1 MCNEPNGHHHH
12 SHDHHH
18 HGDEHYASPTI
29 NGKSVHESPF
39 LLIGVGGPV
48 GTGKTTLVEKMC
60 RALAQTYKIG
70 VVTNDIYTKED
81 ARILTEL
88 SGLEPA
94 RILGVETGGCP
105 HHAIRDDVSANIEA
119 VETLLARNENTLD
132 LIFIESGGDN
142 LAASFSPEL
151 IDVELYVIDV
161 SGGEKIPR
169 KGGPGIMNSDLL
181 IINKIDLAP
190 YVGASL
196 EVMENDSRR
205 MRQNRPFVMTDLRN
219 GTGIDSLKLW
229 IETQVATKTKH
240 LQTHHG

>member
-1 MCNEPNGHHHH
+1 MCDTHEHHHH
-12 SHDHHH
+12 HDHDHHPM
-18 HGDEHYASPTI
+18 SPTI
-29 NGKSVHESPF
+29 NGKSVHETPF

-60 RALAQTYKIG
+60 QILAPDYRIG

-88 SGLEPA
+88 SGLDPL

-119 VETLLARNENTLD
+119 VETLLARNDDQLD

-151 IDVELYVIDV
+151 IDVEIYVIDV

-169 KGGPGIMNSDLL
+169 KGGPGIMHSNLL

-196 EVMENDSRR
+196 EVMESDSRK
-205 MRQNRPFVMTDLRN
+205 MRDERPFLMTDLRN
-219 GTGIDSLKLW
+219 GVGITDLKAW
-229 IETQVATKTKH
+229 IETQITIKKQAFGTEMA
-240 LQTHHG
+240 